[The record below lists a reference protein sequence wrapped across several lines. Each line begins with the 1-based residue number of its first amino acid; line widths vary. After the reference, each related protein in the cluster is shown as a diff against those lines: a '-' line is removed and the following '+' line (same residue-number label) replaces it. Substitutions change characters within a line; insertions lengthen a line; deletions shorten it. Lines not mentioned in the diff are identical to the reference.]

1 MRSMLNGSIA
11 SSWRL
16 SLREEFI
23 RTPSTIT
30 IMERPRMFI
39 P

>member
-1 MRSMLNGSIA
+1 MLNGSME

-16 SLREEFI
+16 SLRDEFR

-30 IMERPRMFI
+30 IMERPRRFM